1 MLSTSLLE
9 NLTYLE
15 NKPKVEL
22 LLETEFSKEIR
33 IAFKAGQE
41 MKEHKAPFP
50 IIVEM
55 FEGAITFGVGGKK
68 HALKRGDMLTL
79 SAKVPHDLLATEGSI
94 VRLSLSKHDHTSR
107 VENVSEK

>member
-1 MLSTSLLE
+1 MNIASFLADINWNE
-9 NLTYLE
+9 D
-15 NKPKVEL
+15 KPAIQVM
-22 LLETEFSKEIR
+22 LETSSTKEIR
-33 IAFKAGQE
+33 IAMRNGQH

-79 SAKVPHDLLATEGSI
+79 SAKVPHDLLATEESI